1 MGRNGSVCQIFLERE
16 ENPGDSRQSE
26 PKPSNAIWLPFN
38 SQDLQ
43 SVSLV
48 RQEQNMSSWES
59 ADNVEQAEV
68 SSQTASH
75 ILWSTGTLSSPIDNG
90 FYSVIP
96 VRVSNFL

>member
-1 MGRNGSVCQIFLERE
+1 MGRNGSIFKIFLEME
-16 ENPGDSRQSE
+16 EIPSDSE